1 MFVIFTVTASSKI
14 KPFFKKKIHNSPS
27 VFHWFTAASV
37 MFSFLTELICCG
49 FIQADT

>member
-14 KPFFKKKIHNSPS
+14 KPFFKKIHNSPS

-49 FIQADT
+49 FLQADT